1 MEMKRIARIHTDF
14 ASKFGVPRQSGLVPQ
29 LQGRIVFEPEY
40 RNVDAVRGMEDF
52 SHLWLVWEFS
62 DAVRKGWS
70 PTVRPPRLGGNRRMG
85 VFATRSPFR
94 PNPIALSCVKF
105 ERIEWEGPEAPVI
118 WVSGVDMMDGTP
130 IYDIKPYL
138 PYADSVPDAQA
149 GFTGHTQAR
158 MVSVVLPS
166 EVAAASGLPADKL
179 LALTKVLE
187 QDPRPRYQQD
197 PERVYGM
204 TFAGHEVRF
213 VVQKDILY
221 VKDID
226 AKGAESNEL
235 SESDHV

>member
-14 ASKFGVPRQSGLVPQ
+14 ATKFGAPRQSGLVPQ

-62 DAVRKGWS
+62 EAVRKGWS

-94 PNPIALSCVKF
+94 PNPIALSCVKL

-166 EVAAASGLPADKL
+166 EVATASGLPADKL

-226 AKGAESNEL
+226 AKGAESNGL

>member
-1 MEMKRIARIHTDF
+1 MELKRIARIHTDF
-14 ASKFGVPRQSGLVPQ
+14 ASKCGVPRQSGLVPQ

-62 DAVRKGWS
+62 EAVRKGWS

-94 PNPIALSCVKF
+94 PNPIALSCVKL
-105 ERIEWEGPEAPVI
+105 ERIEW
-118 WVSGVDMMDGTP
+118 
-130 IYDIKPYL
+130 
-138 PYADSVPDAQA
+138 DAQA

>member
-1 MEMKRIARIHTDF
+1 
-14 ASKFGVPRQSGLVPQ
+14 
-29 LQGRIVFEPEY
+29 
-40 RNVDAVRGMEDF
+40 
-52 SHLWLVWEFS
+52 
-62 DAVRKGWS
+62 
-70 PTVRPPRLGGNRRMG
+70 MG

-94 PNPIALSCVKF
+94 PNPIALSCVKL

-118 WVSGVDMMDGTP
+118 WVSGVDMMDETP

-166 EVAAASGLPADKL
+166 EVASASGLPADKL

>member
-40 RNVDAVRGMEDF
+40 RNADAVRGMEDF

-62 DAVRKGWS
+62 EAVRKGWS

-94 PNPIALSCVKF
+94 PNPIALSCVKL
-105 ERIEWEGPEAPVI
+105 ERIEWEGQEAPVI
-118 WVSGVDMMDGTP
+118 WVSGVDMMDETP

-197 PERVYGM
+197 PERVYGLA
-204 TFAGHEVRF
+204 FAGKNVRF
-213 VVQKDILY
+213 TVQNGVLTVLAVED
-221 VKDID
+221 
-226 AKGAESNEL
+226 
-235 SESDHV
+235 

>member
-14 ASKFGVPRQSGLVPQ
+14 ASKFSVPRQSGLVPQ

-40 RNVDAVRGMEDF
+40 RNADAVRGMEDF

-62 DAVRKGWS
+62 EAVRKGWS

-94 PNPIALSCVKF
+94 PNPIALSCVKL

-118 WVSGVDMMDGTP
+118 WVSGVDMMDETP